1 MNIDPRI
8 PILDQAALGTL
19 PARIDSDAVVSRRL
33 IADLVATGH
42 LSSVEAAGGGE
53 PVFIDVA
60 ITPAGRRL
68 LRELRQSD
76 PRAAGAMRR
85 RRFALVGNLLVY
97 LAVMLVLTSLFAFA
111 LRAIAERI
119 G

>member
-1 MNIDPRI
+1 
-8 PILDQAALGTL
+8 
-19 PARIDSDAVVSRRL
+19 
-33 IADLVATGH
+33 
-42 LSSVEAAGGGE
+42 
-53 PVFIDVA
+53 
-60 ITPAGRRL
+60 
-68 LRELRQSD
+68 
-76 PRAAGAMRR
+76 MRR